1 MVKHATSFSLIECNC
16 NLLAYPASTSRRPR
30 HGARALSSLSLRPC
44 GKARAPLG
52 ADPTWRAASRSP
64 PLAPSR
70 PVSSRFLSRGA
81 RYGGQGRRDEA
92 ITWAPVRENR
102 QAVTWNELGHSF
114 NLARDL
120 SVNLKKIETLP
131 VVVALASD
139 RLT

>member
-1 MVKHATSFSLIECNC
+1 MQLQ
-16 NLLAYPASTSRRPR
+16 PASLPCFDFKTTTPRR
-30 HGARALSSLSLRPC
+30 ARALLSLSATLRKSE
-44 GKARAPLG
+44 GS
-52 ADPTWRAASRSP
+52 SRSP